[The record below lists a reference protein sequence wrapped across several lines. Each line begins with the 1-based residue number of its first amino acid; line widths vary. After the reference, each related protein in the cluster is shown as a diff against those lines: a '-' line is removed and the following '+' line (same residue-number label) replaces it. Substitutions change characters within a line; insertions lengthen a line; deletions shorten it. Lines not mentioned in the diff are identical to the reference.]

1 MKLSFRVIMVGVLLA
16 GLGCGVAFGAGIAYG
31 RGTPKTA
38 PGGLTQA
45 QLASLLGV
53 NVAQAAAQTV
63 TGTATP
69 SGTLGAGAGARGGAA
84 ATAAAGGGARQ
95 GGAAA
100 ALANAAIGRVT
111 AVNGQTL
118 TVQTA
123 QGSLK
128 VNIGA
133 STTIEKITVG
143 VIGDLKEG
151 TSIIASGTR
160 TADGGFDATAIS
172 QVPVELQGL
181 VGGTT
186 QTGGP

>member
-69 SGTLGAGAGARGGAA
+69 SGTLGAGARSGAA

-128 VNIGA
+128 VNICA
-133 STTIEKITVG
+133 STTIEKTTAG

-172 QVPVELQGL
+172 QVPAELQGL
-181 VGGTT
+181 LGGTT
-186 QTGGP
+186 QTGGR